1 MIDDLEHDL
10 RRSDVEEAGRLLAAA
25 DRAGLAPLPSLLL
38 VELCVLDAHRQSL
51 FEESAL
57 DTWAAL
63 TGPARER
70 FGGEAVGGLVERG
83 LLGREPARRYGPQE
97 PARFRMHPGLAMILA
112 TRAKPVWLA
121 VCSVTGTASTGPRLY
136 GLGTAVEPLRAA
148 VVEMPRDPVPAEP
161 TAPNLADLGKVYDYA
176 LASTVKAA
184 DVLAS
189 WATKQVLPG
198 TALDRRQVDVYH
210 HQEGRSLARVRVQV
224 ELVGQHRA
232 RVSIGE
238 GETARSLGDYD
249 RAGLADLLHDV
260 IRRYA

>member
-1 MIDDLEHDL
+1 VIDDLERDL
-10 RRSDVEEAGRLLAAA
+10 RRADVEEAERLLAAA

-38 VELCVLDAHRQSL
+38 VDLCVLNAHRQSL
-51 FEESAL
+51 FDESAL

-70 FGGEAVGGLVERG
+70 FGGEAIGGLVERG
-83 LLGREPARRYGPQE
+83 LLGREPARRYGVQE
-97 PARFRMHPGLAMILA
+97 PTRLRMHPALAMILA

-121 VCSVTGTASTGPRLY
+121 VCSITGTASTGPRLY

-148 VVEMPRDPVPAEP
+148 VLEMPRDPAPTEPA
-161 TAPNLADLGKVYDYA
+161 APNLADLGKVYDYA
-176 LASTVKAA
+176 LAGTVKAA

-189 WATKQVLPG
+189 WATKQMPG
-198 TALDRRQVDVYH
+198 TALAHRQVDVYH
-210 HQEGRSLARVRVQV
+210 HQEGRSLARVRVRV
-224 ELVGQHRA
+224 ELAGQPHPA

-249 RAGLADLLHDV
+249 RAALADLLHDV